1 MFDVIRKH
9 QRLLQFVLLLLILP
23 AFVFFGLSGYQGM
36 MSPDAGVG
44 SVAGRPITQQ
54 DFDEAQRE
62 RLAQM
67 RQMLGDAVDPAML
80 DTPAARTELL
90 EGLISQRAMAAQAA
104 ARQVAVSDDRLRQTV
119 LSIPGLTRPDGSFD
133 DARYKALLSAQNLT
147 PAAFEA
153 RLRSELSMQMLPE
166 AVQSSAIMPRALR
179 DRLAALQDESREVR
193 VLAFPALDYRAKVNP
208 DEAALKAYY
217 DANPTAFE
225 IPESAKIEYVVLSR
239 EALAAQVTVGAD
251 DLKAYYEQNKARFGS
266 PEERRASHILIKA
279 GPDAR
284 AKAEQLMAK
293 LKADP
298 SQFKSLARTASDDPG
313 SAAQEGDL
321 GFFSRGLMVKPFA
334 DAVFGM
340 QKGEL
345 KGPVESEF
353 GQHIILLTDVK
364 PGAEKP
370 FEAVRAEIER
380 DVRLQQAGQKY
391 AEAAE
396 NFTNTVYEQSDSL
409 KPVADKYGLTIRTA
423 EGITRQP
430 APNAPRGSAL
440 ASARLLGAVFGT
452 DVARNK
458 RNTEAIEI
466 ATGQLASARVVD
478 FQPARRKPLADVMPQ
493 VKEAVMAQEAA
504 KLARQAGEA
513 RLAELKAGKGDLT
526 GFAAARRVNR
536 SDPGGLDPAAIQAI
550 FKMSAQPLPGVTG
563 VELGNQGYL
572 IAQLLTVEAPG
583 AETVAKRA
591 PAIDEQG
598 TRLLAQQDVAS
609 FMEAVKARTDIVRH
623 PERLVRKTDAP

>member
-1 MFDVIRKH
+1 MFDAIRKH
-9 QRLLQFVLLLLILP
+9 QRLLQFVLLILILP

-54 DFDEAQRE
+54 DFDQAQRE

-67 RQMLGDAVDPAML
+67 RQVLGDAVDPAML

-104 ARQVAVSDDRLRQTV
+104 SRQVAVTDERLRQTV
-119 LSIPGLTRPDGSFD
+119 LAIPGLTRADGSFD
-133 DARYKALLSAQNLT
+133 EARYKALLSAQNLT
-147 PAAFEA
+147 PAGFEA
-153 RLRSELSMQMLPE
+153 RLRSDLSMQMLPE
-166 AVQSSAIMPRALR
+166 SVQNSAIMPRALR

-193 VLAFPALDYRAKVNP
+193 VLSFPAADYRAKVVV
-208 DEAALKAYY
+208 DDAALKAFY
-217 DANPTAFE
+217 DAHPNAFE
-225 IPESAKIEYVVLSR
+225 IPETAKIEYVVLSR
-239 EALAAQVTVGAD
+239 EALAAQLTVGAD
-251 DLKAYYEQNKARFGS
+251 DLKAYYEQNKVRFGA

-279 GPDAR
+279 GPEAR

-293 LKADP
+293 LKVDP
-298 SQFKSLARTASDDPG
+298 TQFKTLARTASDDPG
-313 SAAQEGDL
+313 SAAQDGDL
-321 GFFSRGLMVKPFA
+321 GFFSRGMMVKPFA

-353 GQHIILLTDVK
+353 GQHIILLTDLK
-364 PGAEKP
+364 PGGEKS
-370 FEAVRAEIER
+370 FESVRADIER
-380 DVRLQQAGQKY
+380 DVRMQQAGQKY

-409 KPVADKYGLTIRTA
+409 KPVADKYGLKIQTA
-423 EGITRQP
+423 EGVTRQP
-430 APNAPRGSAL
+430 AINAPRNSPLG
-440 ASARLLGAVFGT
+440 SARLLGAVFGA

-466 ATGQLASARVVD
+466 APGQLASARVVEV
-478 FQPARRKPLADVMPQ
+478 QPARRKPLADVMQ
-493 VKEAVMAQEAA
+493 EVRQAVIAQESV
-504 KLARQAGEA
+504 KLAKQAGEA
-513 RLAELKAGKGDLT
+513 RLAELKAGKGDHT
-526 GFAAARRVNR
+526 GFAAPKRVNR
-536 SDPGGLDPAAIQAI
+536 TDPGGLAPGAMEAI
-550 FKMSAQPLPGVTG
+550 FKLPAQTLPGVTG
-563 VELGNQGYL
+563 VELGNEGYL
-572 IAQLLTVEAPG
+572 IAQLLKVEAPSP
-583 AETVAKRA
+583 ETVAKRA

-609 FMEAVKARTDIVRH
+609 FMDAVKARTPIVRH
-623 PERLVRKTDAP
+623 PERLVRKGDAP